1 MPVPDEQRRNEE
13 HMLLTEKI
21 YCHLEKIYSG
31 EKLEQAVKGFKDLLK
46 GYQNQTFKKREPF
59 SEKTVYLITYGDGF
73 QENGKSP
80 LQTLKEVADNTLKE
94 SFTDIHLL
102 PMFPYTSDDGFS
114 VTDYLSV
121 NPDLGN
127 WEDINS
133 LAQGYRLMF
142 DFVAN
147 HMSKESIWFN
157 KFLNE
162 EEGYQDAFIRQ
173 SPDFDSKNV
182 IRPRVSPL
190 FHEFKNKAGESL
202 MVWTTFSEDQVDTNL
217 KDPEMLLRLTDVLL
231 QYAIKGASSIRLDA
245 IGFMWK
251 ESGTGCMHLPQVH
264 EIIKLWHTIL
274 EELAPGTRL
283 ITETNVPHKDNI
295 SYFGNGSDEAHM
307 VYQFPLPP
315 LVLHAFSKQ
324 NGRFLTKWASG
335 ITPVSK
341 DATYFNFLA
350 SHDGIGMRP
359 VEGIL
364 AAEDMEYL
372 AKKVLDNGGRISF
385 KENPDGSRSVYE
397 LNINYSDALR
407 NDGESDETAIKKMIA
422 AHHIL
427 LSFIGVPAIYYHSVF
442 GSRNDLKGY
451 MDSGINRRINRE
463 KLEKEKLIKEL
474 KEDDYR
480 RKIYSGIT
488 GLIKIR
494 RQHLAFH
501 PAAAQTVLTISDPI
515 FALKRVSCDKKEE
528 IISFTNLSGEV
539 QIVEDIKGF
548 DLISGQNVDGRLTLM
563 PYGVAWIDGSERP

>member
-1 MPVPDEQRRNEE
+1 
-13 HMLLTEKI
+13 MLLTEKI
-21 YCHLEKIYSG
+21 YCHLGKIYSG
-31 EKLEQAVKGFKDLLK
+31 EKLEQAVKGFEDLLK
-46 GYQNQTFKKREPF
+46 SYQNQTIKKREPF
-59 SEKTVYLITYGDGF
+59 SEKTVYLISYGDSF
-73 QENGKSP
+73 MENGKSP
-80 LQTLKEVADNTLKE
+80 LQTLKEVADKTLKD

-121 NPDLGN
+121 NPDLGS
-127 WEDINS
+127 WEDIDS
-133 LAQGYRLMF
+133 LAKGYRLMF

-173 SPDFDSKNV
+173 SPDFDSKHA

-202 MVWTTFSEDQVDTNL
+202 MIWTTFSEDQVDTNL
-217 KDPEMLLRLTDVLL
+217 KDPEVLIHLTDVLL
-231 QYAIKGASSIRLDA
+231 QYVLKGATSIRLDA

-264 EIIKLWHTIL
+264 EIIKLWHTL
-274 EELAPGTRL
+274 LDVLAPGTRL

-335 ITPVSK
+335 ITPVSRN
-341 DATYFNFLA
+341 ATYFNFLA

-407 NDGESDETAIKKMIA
+407 NDGENDETAIKKMIA

-442 GSRNDLKGY
+442 GSRNDLKGLN
-451 MDSGINRRINRE
+451 DSGINRRINRE
-463 KLEKEKLIKEL
+463 KLEKEKLFKEL
-474 KEDDYR
+474 GDNDYR
-480 RKIYSGIT
+480 REIYSGIT

-494 RQHLAFH
+494 QKHSAFH
-501 PAAAQTVLTISDPI
+501 PAASQTVLAISDQI
-515 FALKRVSCDKKEE
+515 FALKRVSCDKTEE
-528 IISFTNLSGEV
+528 IISFTNLSGKV
-539 QIVEDIKGF
+539 QIVDDIKGF

-563 PYGVAWIDGSERP
+563 PYGIAWIDVNERKGR